1 MRSVQMNWQALI
13 ESELRLG
20 WHDDAWWH
28 LQLARAEGAEL
39 DVNKLIKLSK
49 EYKPYDPD

>member
-1 MRSVQMNWQALI
+1 MKSVQMNWQALI

-20 WHDDAWWH
+20 WHDDAWRH
-28 LQLARAEGAEL
+28 LKTAREEGAEL

-49 EYKPYDPD
+49 ETKPYDAG